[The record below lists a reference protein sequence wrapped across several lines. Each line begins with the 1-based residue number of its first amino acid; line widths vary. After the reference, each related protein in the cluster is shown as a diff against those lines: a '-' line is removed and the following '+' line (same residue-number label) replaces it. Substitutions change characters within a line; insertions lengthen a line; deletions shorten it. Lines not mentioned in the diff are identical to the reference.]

1 MAVPVPFNHK
11 NKVVILILSFC
22 FYGVC
27 ANSQIIVRNS
37 LDLENY
43 LKQNKEIGTVYL
55 DGDVFQIGS
64 FEILAGGCVKPYKNR
79 KPVLLRSYQIV
90 KRTENK
96 KTNGYW
102 TAKVKGYG
110 AHAYI
115 FLDVNRNPIN
125 YSSHVDGKDC
135 MLILAKDINCYD
147 RDSRLFKIKIPEGYD
162 SLKGKIDGQ
171 LKNCMIGASY
181 WYRDISITNL
191 HSDSIYLYGTIDSQY
206 DYDLLN
212 VRPNATIM
220 MRFINF
226 PFLDGGIFLDGDDV
240 LHIPEKY
247 NEVHMCYSD
256 VVLNLKGPRNFCIE
270 NVTIDGSYQGVRID
284 GANKH
289 IVNCIIRNCG
299 DGIAVKGNSDSCS
312 VINCDF
318 KDLIC
323 SNAIILKGQDVHIEG
338 NKISNTGLLNKG
350 GAAIAV
356 NGKNFLIKNNYISSF
371 TYNAIAIGCTQDSG
385 VVNISGRVDG
395 NVIDNSELYG
405 SKLSQLDDGGGIY
418 VWAHTDGVVIE
429 NNIVRNLGYEGC
441 DIWGIYLD
449 NGAYNCTVRHN
460 LVYNMWPGE
469 YAVYSLY
476 VESCE
481 RSNINNIFED
491 NIFIGPC
498 KIAGNRKGMG
508 NKTIIRNN
516 YIAGEL
522 DTQGVEYVSLDG
534 NKFVTTIVRRD
545 GKIVFGKGEKV
556 KTKGFTH
563 KIMELIKR

>member
-1 MAVPVPFNHK
+1 MAITVIFNHK
-11 NKVVILILSFC
+11 YRVVLTLLFFC
-22 FYGVC
+22 FCDIC
-27 ANSQIIVRNS
+27 ANSQTIIRNS
-37 LDLENY
+37 QELENY
-43 LKQNKEIGTVYL
+43 LKQDKEIGTLYL
-55 DGDVFQIGS
+55 DGDIFQIGS
-64 FEILAGGCVKPYKNR
+64 FETLAGGRVKPYRDR
-79 KPVLLRSYQIV
+79 KPVLLRPYQTV
-90 KRTENK
+90 KRTGNK
-96 KTNGYW
+96 IINGYW

-115 FLDVNRNPIN
+115 FLDDGRNPIQ

-135 MLILAKDINCYD
+135 MFILAKDINCYD

-162 SLKGKIDGQ
+162 SLKRKNNDQ
-171 LKNCMIGASY
+171 FKNCMMGASY

-191 HSDSIYLYGTIDSQY
+191 HSDGIYLYGTIDSQY
-206 DYDLLN
+206 NYDLLK

-226 PFLDGGIFLDGDDV
+226 PFQDGGIFLDGDDV

-247 NEVHMCYSD
+247 DEVHMCYSD
-256 VVLNLKGPRNFCIE
+256 VVLNLKGLRDFSIE
-270 NVTIDGSYQGVRID
+270 NVTIDGSYQGVRIE

-289 IVNCIIRNCG
+289 IVNCTIRNCG
-299 DGIAVKGNSDSCS
+299 DGIAVRNNSDFCS
-312 VINCDF
+312 VIHCNF

-323 SNAIILKGQDVHIEG
+323 SNAIILRGQDLLIEG
-338 NKISNTGLLNKG
+338 NKITNTGLFNKG

-356 NGKNFLIKNNYISSF
+356 NGKNFLIKDNEISSF

-395 NVIDNSELYG
+395 NIIDNSELYG
-405 SKLSQLDDGGGIY
+405 TKWGQLDDGGGIY
-418 VWAHTDGVVIE
+418 VWAHTDGVLIE

-449 NGAYNCTVRHN
+449 NGAYNCTVRRN
-460 LVYNMWPGE
+460 LVYNMWSGE
-469 YAVYSLY
+469 YASYSRY
-476 VESCE
+476 VEERE
-481 RSNINNIFED
+481 RSNINNVFED

-498 KIAGNRKGMG
+498 KIAGNRKGIG

-522 DTQGVEYVSLDG
+522 DTQGDEYVSLDG
-534 NKFVTTIVRRD
+534 NKYVTATVRRG
-545 GKIVFGKGEKV
+545 GKIVFGKREKV
-556 KTKGFTH
+556 KIKGFTH
-563 KIMELIKR
+563 KIKELIKR